1 MIISRR
7 MKYDDISAFAASS
20 SYFFILSF
28 IPLTMLLMSLLH
40 YTNISKEQLVNMISG
55 IIPSGMSDF
64 FSGIID
70 EVYGKSAATV
80 SLSALV
86 TLWTS
91 GKGFM
96 ALKTGMQAAIHAD
109 KKKGYVFLRFLGA
122 VDAVVFLFMIVM
134 ALALGVCGQMIED
147 FIGSRIDFRIDFWN
161 TLLSFRKVIMLSV
174 FIAIFSFSYRFIPE
188 WKQSPVFKTKKVK
201 FMDMLPGAA
210 VSAVGWHL
218 YSALFSLYLKYSPG
232 FENMYGSLTVIIGIM
247 LWFYGCMYLVL
258 LGLEINV
265 WYIENKIRSNC
276 TDRNILK

>member
-1 MIISRR
+1 
-7 MKYDDISAFAASS
+7 
-20 SYFFILSF
+20 
-28 IPLTMLLMSLLH
+28 
-40 YTNISKEQLVNMISG
+40 MISG
-55 IIPSGMSDF
+55 IIPSGMKDF

-147 FIGSRIDFRIDFWN
+147 FIESRIDFRIDFWD
-161 TLLSFRKVIMLSV
+161 TV
-174 FIAIFSFSYRFIPE
+174 
-188 WKQSPVFKTKKVK
+188 
-201 FMDMLPGAA
+201 
-210 VSAVGWHL
+210 L